1 MSTIKIR
8 PRTKDDLADIWD
20 YIAEDSE
27 ARADA
32 FLESIEDKLKL
43 LAENPRM
50 GRLRDELVDKL
61 RSWLIIRPYI
71 VFYFPLSDGVE
82 VIRILHGSRDIDS
95 LLLEDDFF

>member
-8 PRTKDDLADIWD
+8 PRAKDGLADIWD

-71 VFYFPLSDGVE
+71 VFYLVE
-82 VIRILHGSRDIDS
+82 
-95 LLLEDDFF
+95 